1 MWAPPSMSGKMGLS
15 NSAML
20 TPMVRL
26 LRSARLRAVALGR
39 YPSSAAAFSIAARLA
54 SLTFGEPRIA
64 RETKDLETPARAAT
78 S

>member
-1 MWAPPSMSGKMGLS
+1 MGLS

-39 YPSSAAAFSIAARLA
+39 YPSSAAAFSIAALLA

-64 RETKDLETPARAAT
+64 RDTSDLETPARAAT